1 MENELGI
8 EPIKKLLWKMA
19 VPAITAQVVN
29 VLYNVVDR
37 IYIGHIPGT
46 GKLSLTGLGSVCP

>member
-1 MENELGI
+1 MKQKKETDLGR
-8 EPIKKLLWKMA
+8 EPIGRLLFRLS

-37 IYIGHIPGT
+37 MYIGHIPDIGA
-46 GKLSLTGLGSVCP
+46 LA